1 MKLHQ
6 QMLTDTHWHSIAHSV
21 GCNSGCCLC
30 LLIPPPGQHQSRA
43 SPTSAASEGPHTG
56 ELQETKQYFIALCGS
71 RAEQALAQAQH
82 QGRAPN
88 PHTSPAKQEGVLQ
101 PAGPGAKSPATAAT
115 AGRSTSSP
123 HSTAP
128 VTAATAE
135 RGQQEGLGQVH
146 ARLQSL
152 LQHLPEAAEPAAQDM
167 PSLGSGPAEPDL
179 APAVDPPVGQTHRQ
193 TQSNSPVD
201 PQADQAEDQGVD
213 QADDAP
219 LPTVANTPDSSPKHM
234 QPTESAAREAATVV
248 TDPTTAEAPE
258 AGASSTIPVVCG
270 SVQGI
275 YDTKRGVVVVKG
287 GKATRPNKVETM
299 AGMGDGK
306 TWAETIRVDQGTA
319 LAGMSL
325 GKWIKDHRSEA
336 RAKSRKSPQAKQ
348 RSSPAQRAKHGL
360 SSAVVMADGT
370 VQLDTQGS
378 SKAQSFGAP
387 AMGRVLK
394 HVRTAFSPTC
404 RCCLSCST

>member
-1 MKLHQ
+1 MP
-6 QMLTDTHWHSIAHSV
+6 
-21 GCNSGCCLC
+21 SG
-30 LLIPPPGQHQSRA
+30 ISTRP
-43 SPTSAASEGPHTG
+43 ASEQGIPDISSEGSHTG
-56 ELQETKQYFIALCGS
+56 ELQETKQYFIALCSS

-101 PAGPGAKSPATAAT
+101 PAGPG
-115 AGRSTSSP
+115 GRSTSSP

-128 VTAATAE
+128 ITAATAE

-201 PQADQAEDQGVD
+201 PQADQAEDQ
-213 QADDAP
+213 ADDAP

-234 QPTESAAREAATVV
+234 QPTESAAREAATIV

-299 AGMGDGK
+299 AGKGDGK

-348 RSSPAQRAKHGL
+348 RSSPAQRAKHSL

-394 HVRTAFSPTC
+394 HVRTSFSPTC